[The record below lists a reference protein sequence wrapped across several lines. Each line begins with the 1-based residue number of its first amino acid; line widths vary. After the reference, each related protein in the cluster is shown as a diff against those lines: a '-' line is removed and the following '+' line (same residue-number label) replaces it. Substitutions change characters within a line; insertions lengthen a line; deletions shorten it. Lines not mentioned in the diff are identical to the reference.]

1 MKAVNGFL
9 GIDNDLISTSNIRSA
24 AFVST
29 SNTKRIELS
38 KENSLCIIS
47 VDDLITQAINLDLRI
62 KEIVAEMNKRTTW
75 LAVNDEEDIILEAID
90 YLSYSSTEEA
100 NYISCTMNRLFYADK
115 TKLLHTKSVEEAEL
129 DFTRAIQYI
138 ICMHMLYY
146 VDTQQKLK
154 ALRQSKQLDD
164 LNKVAKVFIKDIPS
178 ISKFTYESLKKK
190 LSIELTVQNI
200 IRYAVANSN
209 QDKKNIAIAE
219 VLKVLDLEETVKV
232 LNSYESYFT
241 DFKKYNLEKTI
252 IHALYRNNIKSF
264 LDIEGIGF
272 DNLKELKGIGE
283 KSIFKIKEAYKKYKG
298 DYKKWKK
305 QLKQKAN

>member
-9 GIDNDLISTSNIRSA
+9 GVDTNLISTSNIRSA
-24 AFVST
+24 AFVAI

-38 KENSLCIIS
+38 KDNNLVSIYPIVL
-47 VDDLITQAINLDLRI
+47 VDKAINLDLRI
-62 KEIVAEMNKRTTW
+62 KEMAAELHKKTTW
-75 LAVNDEEDIILEAID
+75 LDRDEKNDIIIEAID
-90 YLSYSSTEEA
+90 YLSYNSIEEA
-100 NYISCTMNRLFYADK
+100 NYINCVMSNIIYTDK

-154 ALRQSKQLDD
+154 ALRQIKQLDD

-178 ISKFTYESLKKK
+178 ISKFTYDSLKKE

-200 IRYAVANSN
+200 IRYAIANTEQAKQN
-209 QDKKNIAIAE
+209 KAITE
-219 VLKVLDLEETVKV
+219 VLKLLDLEETVKV
-232 LNSYESYFT
+232 LNSYENYFT
-241 DFKKYNLEKTI
+241 DFKKYNLDTPI

-272 DNLKELKGIGE
+272 DNLKEFRGIGE
-283 KSIFKIKEAYKKYKG
+283 KSIFKIKKAYKKYKG
-298 DYKKWKK
+298 DYKK
-305 QLKQKAN
+305 

>member
-75 LAVNDEEDIILEAID
+75 LDVNDEEDIILEAID

-100 NYISCTMNRLFYADK
+100 NYISCTMNNIAYADK

-129 DFTRAIQYI
+129 DFTRALQYI

-146 VDTQQKLK
+146 VDTQKKLK
-154 ALRQSKQLDD
+154 AIRQSKQLDD

-200 IRYAVANSN
+200 MRYAVANSN

-241 DFKKYNLEKTI
+241 DFKKYNLEKPI

-264 LDIEGIGF
+264 LDIECIGI
-272 DNLKELKGIGE
+272 DNLKEFKGIGE

-298 DYKKWKK
+298 DYKK
-305 QLKQKAN
+305 